1 VAAASIQHT
10 SEIFGVIGLAYPCGL
25 KRAYSTTVLNSS
37 SALGCCYVD
46 MMSNK

>member
-1 VAAASIQHT
+1 VAAALVQHM
-10 SEIFGVIGLAYPCGL
+10 SEIFGIIGLAYPCGL

-46 MMSNK
+46 VMSNK

>member
-1 VAAASIQHT
+1 VAAASIQYT
-10 SEIFGVIGLAYPCGL
+10 SKIFGVVGLAYPCGL

-46 MMSNK
+46 VMSNK